1 MKELFL
7 KLFSAKTEKEISKI
21 IYNEIDIF
29 GNDHWKPLGG
39 IESNYGII

>member
-29 GNDHWKPLGG
+29 GVSLRATTC
-39 IESNYGII
+39 